1 MFVNNDS
8 AEKGCGA
15 EATDVGTAG
24 GGKGAVNRGDD
35 PNGPP
40 GAADV
45 GGVGLP
51 NDPGPR
57 LDEGDDAALE
67 SGGQGGAPTEPGVFG
82 YARLDTGYVDT
93 AGEVGCPVEVL
104 YGVRSD
110 GVRGRAAGG
119 ITEEPGMAA
128 VDFADKLLT
137 LSRNN
142 CRLECAD
149 Q

>member
-15 EATDVGTAG
+15 EATLVGTAG
-24 GGKGAVNRGDD
+24 GGRGAANSGED

-40 GAADV
+40 GVADV
-45 GGVGLP
+45 GGVGLLS
-51 NDPGPR
+51 DPGPM
-57 LDEGDDAALE
+57 LVEGDDAALE

-104 YGVRSD
+104 
-110 GVRGRAAGG
+110 
-119 ITEEPGMAA
+119 
-128 VDFADKLLT
+128 
-137 LSRNN
+137 
-142 CRLECAD
+142 
-149 Q
+149 